1 MLPRMNAIA
10 RTHKGSSKA
19 IQRGASP
26 LPPEGAGRISPA
38 LREAI
43 DLRVRTGENIKDIC
57 KQVGISE
64 QGWHAAMKRPIVA
77 QHMQNVQMQYIQ
89 EVEAMKAG
97 YKAQAFAVA
106 AHLMHNAKSEAVRMR
121 AVEFFAGGPAAPSV
135 VVPINITAPGY
146 VYRRPTDNSS
156 GASDAQPIEIEG
168 KATEV

>member
-1 MLPRMNAIA
+1 MLPRM
-10 RTHKGSSKA
+10 KA
-19 IQRGASP
+19 ITKTQQKGASP
-26 LPPEGAGRISPA
+26 LPPGAAGRLNPA
-38 LREAI
+38 LRKAI
-43 DLRVRTGENIKDIC
+43 DLRVKEGLKIADACREAGL
-57 KQVGISE
+57 SE
-64 QGWHAAMKRPIVA
+64 AGWYAAMLRPHV
-77 QHMQNVQMQYIQ
+77 QEHMQNVQMQYIQ

-135 VVPINITAPGY
+135 VVPITIAAPGY
-146 VYRRPTDNSS
+146 VYRRPTDNAS